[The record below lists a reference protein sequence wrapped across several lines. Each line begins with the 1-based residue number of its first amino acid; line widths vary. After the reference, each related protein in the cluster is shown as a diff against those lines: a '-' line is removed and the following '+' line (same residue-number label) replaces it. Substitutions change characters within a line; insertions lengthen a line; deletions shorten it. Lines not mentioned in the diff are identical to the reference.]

1 MIVSI
6 ARNYYWTPDEIEK
19 LFVDSIDYKGLVFW
33 YDDALE
39 MQREINKSNNSK

>member
-19 LFVDSIDYKGLVFW
+19 LFVDRIDYKGLVYW
-33 YDDALE
+33 YDDARE
-39 MQREINKSNNSK
+39 MQKEIKDNNK